1 MYNQIMGINSK
12 DKSEVFFQSKWFLA
26 LIFAVAGF
34 LLYKTA
40 IVSYQKYQLNK
51 EIASLERMVQERDAK
66 IDNLKTLT
74 DNLKDASYLEKE
86 ARKKLNLQLPGEQ
99 TVIIIDK
106 NNQPSIS
113 EDSGVSAGSESF
125 WSNPK
130 RWWRII
136 MKHGV

>member
-1 MYNQIMGINSK
+1 MKINSK
-12 DKSEVFFQSKWFLA
+12 DKSEIFLQSKSFLV
-26 LIFAVAGF
+26 LIFLVAGF
-34 LLYKTA
+34 LLYKVA

-51 EIASLERMVQERDAK
+51 EIASLERMAKERDAK

-74 DNLKDASYLEKE
+74 DNLKDESYLEKE

-106 NNQPSIS
+106 DNQRSIP
-113 EDSGVSAGSESF
+113 EDSSVSADSESF

-136 MKHGV
+136 VKRGT

>member
-1 MYNQIMGINSK
+1 MKINSK
-12 DKSEVFFQSKWFLA
+12 DKSEIFLQSKLFLV
-26 LIFAVAGF
+26 LIFSVAGL
-34 LLYKTA
+34 LLYKVA

-51 EIASLERMVQERDAK
+51 EIASLERMAKERDAK

-74 DNLKDASYLEKE
+74 DNLKDESYLEKE

-106 NNQPSIS
+106 DNQRSIP
-113 EDSGVSAGSESF
+113 EDSSVSADSESF
-125 WSNPK
+125 WLNPK

-136 MKHGV
+136 VKSET

>member
-1 MYNQIMGINSK
+1 MKINSK
-12 DKSEVFFQSKWFLA
+12 DKSEIFLQSKLFLV
-26 LIFAVAGF
+26 LIFLVAGF
-34 LLYKTA
+34 LLYKVA

-51 EIASLERMVQERDAK
+51 EIASLERMAKERDAK

-74 DNLKDASYLEKE
+74 DNLKDESYLEKE

-106 NNQPSIS
+106 NNQSSIPEDPS
-113 EDSGVSAGSESF
+113 VSADSESF

-130 RWWRII
+130 KWWRII
-136 MKHGV
+136 VKRGT

>member
-1 MYNQIMGINSK
+1 MKINSK

-34 LLYKTA
+34 LLYKIT

-51 EIASLERMVQERDAK
+51 EIASMERMVRERDEK

-74 DNLKDASYLEKE
+74 DNLKDESYLEKE

-106 NNQPSIS
+106 NNQSQIPDNLNSS
-113 EDSGVSAGSESF
+113 VGDESF

-130 RWWRII
+130 RWWQVI
-136 MKHGV
+136 MGHRT

>member
-1 MYNQIMGINSK
+1 MKINSK
-12 DKSEVFFQSKWFLA
+12 DKSEVFFQSKWFLV

-34 LLYKTA
+34 LLYKIA

-51 EIASLERMVQERDAK
+51 EIASLERMFRERDEK

-106 NNQPSIS
+106 NNQSQIPDNLNSS
-113 EDSGVSAGSESF
+113 VGDESF

-130 RWWRII
+130 RWWQVI
-136 MKHGV
+136 MGHRT

>member
-1 MYNQIMGINSK
+1 MKINSK
-12 DKSEVFFQSKWFLA
+12 DKSEIFLQSKLFLV
-26 LIFAVAGF
+26 LIFLVAGF
-34 LLYKTA
+34 LLYKVA

-51 EIASLERMVQERDAK
+51 EIASFGRMVKERDAK

-74 DNLKDASYLEKE
+74 DNLKDESYLEKE

-106 NNQPSIS
+106 NNQSSIPEDPSVYA
-113 EDSGVSAGSESF
+113 DSESF

-130 RWWRII
+130 KWWRII
-136 MKHGV
+136 VKRGT

>member
-1 MYNQIMGINSK
+1 MGINSK
-12 DKSEVFFQSKWFLA
+12 DKLEVFFQSKWFLV

-34 LLYKTA
+34 LLYKIT

-51 EIASLERMVQERDAK
+51 EIASLERMAQERDAK

-74 DNLKDASYLEKE
+74 DNLKDESYLEKE

-106 NNQPSIS
+106 NSQPSVL
-113 EDSGVSAGSESF
+113 EDFGASADSESF

-130 RWWRII
+130 RWR
-136 MKHGV
+136 